1 MGPRPDM
8 AGCTVQ
14 GALVLVGRAGSQGGW
29 LQGLGFLD
37 VVSSAQ
43 VGSLGPGLVLEMGLD
58 PKAAG

>member
-1 MGPRPDM
+1 M

-14 GALVLVGRAGSQGGW
+14 GSLVLVGRAGSQGGW

-37 VVSSAQ
+37 VVSSGQ